1 MAASDQLDGVQE
13 WLLHLVQQ
21 PQEDALAR
29 LGLPTEAGE
38 VAGGIGADIVI
49 APVNR
54 AVEGLTKIVDIVGI
68 VGGAALGLH
77 PIALLCFK
85 HLVHTEFHDMVVKAV
100 TRTFDGLVAD
110 TKQVPAPSQGDP
122 ARRPSPAAQLH
133 PAAPAK
139 GPVPPLPP
147 DEPEVWPASPP
158 KRPPPPPP
166 APGTPPPAPP
176 SPRPWRP
183 GGPRIAG
190 PGGF

>member
-1 MAASDQLDGVQE
+1 MTQQWEIREDWNPVAASDQLDGVQE

-139 GPVPPLPP
+139 GPVRPCHRTSRRYGQPLPR
-147 DEPEVWPASPP
+147 SG
-158 KRPPPPPP
+158 RPRLQHRALRPRH
-166 APGTPPPAPP
+166 PP
-176 SPRPWRP
+176 SPRP
-183 GGPRIAG
+183 
-190 PGGF
+190 